1 LPSGTHHFVHQEELL
16 AENGR
21 DVQELLFDDVI
32 VPNVGLTGG
41 KGLTSQH
48 IHSEGLSFLDVG
60 LLDLDKGVLGVETR
74 VLGQSAGNA
83 KKGLS
88 EAENTELHLSG
99 NFLGALV
106 LGQVLAGSDLEGA
119 ATGDNSLVE
128 DGVGDSS
135 ETVTDGILGL
145 GDGVIVGS
153 LDEDGD
159 REGVLDAF
167 NESVLVVTER
177 LLVNELGKAEVRLR
191 DVVDGVELLAT
202 AGERD
207 TLTVSSLCAADTHDV
222 VAGED
227 LEGGRVNTL
236 LVDDNEVFVGAVTQ
250 ALLELD
256 DLHDS
261 IVSEL
266 SLGLDEL
273 LSLIGVG
280 PEEAGVDLGLFV
292 LEGDVE
298 AHDVTVLEAGRHVV
312 LATTVI
318 EDETAHKAGLSGHL
332 VLHVHDLNHVE
343 VDAVIAG
350 DALDG
355 VDDDFGEGVCDGGVD
370 LSVERGAGNANKEIA
385 GQLLLG
391 DSEGVQEAEALGF
404 GHLDTIND
412 DTGVDAL
419 TDVALSLAHELTNE
433 KDVGGG
439 AVADDV
445 VLGGGSAAN
454 HGGSGVLDL
463 HLVQENAAVL
473 GQLDLSGAS
482 DKPII

>member
-1 LPSGTHHFVHQEELL
+1 VRCLSLGQPQLVTLWYSLLRSWSRSLAVGAGLAHLSSSAHHFVHQEELL
-16 AENGR
+16 AENGS
-21 DVQELLFDDVI
+21 DVEELLFDDVV
-32 VPNVGLTGG
+32 VPDVGLTGG
-41 KGLTSQH
+41 QRLTSQN
-48 IHSEGLSFLDVG
+48 IHSEGFSFLDVG

-88 EAENTELHLSG
+88 ENENTELHLSG

-106 LGQVLAGSDLEGA
+106 LGQMLASSDLEGA
-119 ATGDNSLVE
+119 TTGDNSLVE

-135 ETVTDGILGL
+135 KTITDGILGL

-159 REGVLDAF
+159 REGVLDAL

-177 LLVNELGKAEVRLR
+177 LLVNKLGEAEVRLKH
-191 DVVDGVELLAT
+191 VVDGVELLAT
-202 AGERD
+202 AGEGD
-207 TLTVSSLCAADTHDV
+207 TLTVSSLCAADTHDA

-227 LEGGRVNTL
+227 LEGGGVNTL
-236 LVDDNEVFVGAVTQ
+236 LVDDNEVLVGAVTE

-261 IVSEL
+261 VVSEL

-280 PEEAGVDLGLFV
+280 PEEAGVDLGLLV

-298 AHDVTVLEAGRHVV
+298 AHDVTVLEAGWHVV

-318 EDETAHKAGLSGHL
+318 EDETANKAGLGGHL
-332 VLHVHDLNHVE
+332 VLHVHDLDHVE
-343 VDAVIAG
+343 VDAIIAG
-350 DALDG
+350 
-355 VDDDFGEGVCDGGVD
+355 E
-370 LSVERGAGNANKEIA
+370 
-385 GQLLLG
+385 LLLG
-391 DSEGVQEAEALGF
+391 DFEGVQEAEALSL

-412 DTGVDAL
+412 DTGVDSL
-419 TDVALSLAHELTNE
+419 TDVALSLAHKLANE

-439 AVADDV
+439 TVADDI

-454 HGGSGVLDL
+454 HGGGRVLDL